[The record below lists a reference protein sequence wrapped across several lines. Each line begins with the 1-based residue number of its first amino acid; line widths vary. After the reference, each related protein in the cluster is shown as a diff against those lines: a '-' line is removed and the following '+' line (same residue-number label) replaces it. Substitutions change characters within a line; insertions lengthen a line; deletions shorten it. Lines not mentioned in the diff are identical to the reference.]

1 LLYLEYIPA
10 APLSRYVRML
20 WYTRAPGIAH
30 RRERILPNGCVQVIV
45 NLAREFLLDCDENG
59 QTSRMPPALV
69 VGARSIYEIV
79 DTSDMEELVGVV
91 FRPGGFGRFAGDAV
105 DRFHNR
111 NVGLEEIWGRS
122 ARQVRDRLREL
133 DHPAKPAMGHPM
145 NRLRCLERLL
155 YERLNASGQPAESS
169 RSAVVA
175 FALRRFAENP
185 GLCTVR
191 EVARG
196 TGWSERRFSQVFRE
210 EVGFGPKAW
219 CRIQRFQ
226 RAVKALHT
234 GREVRWAELAL
245 DCGFYDQS
253 HFANEFRAFSGINA
267 TTYSAERTR
276 WANHQVAK

>member
-1 LLYLEYIPA
+1 MLYLEHIPA
-10 APLSRYVRML
+10 APLSRYLRML
-20 WYTRAPGIAH
+20 WYTRAPGIVH
-30 RRERILPNGCVQVIV
+30 SRERILPNGCVQVIV
-45 NLAREFLLDCDENG
+45 NLAREFLLDCDDDG

-105 DRFHNR
+105 DRFRNR
-111 NVGLEEIWGRS
+111 NVGLEELWGGF
-122 ARQVRDRLREL
+122 ARQIRDRLREL
-133 DHPAKPAMGHPM
+133 DRPVSQPM
-145 NRLRCLERLL
+145 DRLRCLERLL
-155 YERLNASGQPAESS
+155 YERLNACGRPAETS

-175 FALRRFAENP
+175 FALRRFEENP

-210 EVGFGPKAW
+210 EVGFGPKVW

-226 RAVKALHT
+226 RAVRALHA

-253 HFANEFRAFSGINA
+253 HFANEFRAFSGIDA
-267 TTYSAERTR
+267 TTYSAQRTR